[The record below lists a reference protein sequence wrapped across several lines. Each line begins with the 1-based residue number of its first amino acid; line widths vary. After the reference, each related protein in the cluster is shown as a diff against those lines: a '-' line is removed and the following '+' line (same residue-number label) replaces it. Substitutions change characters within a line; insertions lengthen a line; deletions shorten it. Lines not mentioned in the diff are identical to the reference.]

1 MCFLNA
7 IVNELR
13 YPNIHTF
20 YFSCII
26 LYIYAEADREIIF
39 EQISAITASSIETEI
54 KNVVNNFEPRVSID
68 NVEVVAIED
77 ANAFYVNLSF
87 FIGNNTSPSE
97 VNILLERTR

>member
-26 LYIYAEADREIIF
+26 LFIYVEAEKEIVH
-39 EQISAITASSIETEI
+39 EQMSAIFLERLQTEGPYPWGLMISFRELIQIPKFQFMKRNYI
-54 KNVVNNFEPRVSID
+54 KNNF
-68 NVEVVAIED
+68 NAVAKL
-77 ANAFYVNLSF
+77 F
-87 FIGNNTSPSE
+87 
-97 VNILLERTR
+97 

>member
-39 EQISAITASSIETEI
+39 EQISAI
-54 KNVVNNFEPRVSID
+54 F
-68 NVEVVAIED
+68 
-77 ANAFYVNLSF
+77 
-87 FIGNNTSPSE
+87 
-97 VNILLERTR
+97 LERLQAQGPYPWGLMISFRELIQIPKFQFMKRQYIRNHP